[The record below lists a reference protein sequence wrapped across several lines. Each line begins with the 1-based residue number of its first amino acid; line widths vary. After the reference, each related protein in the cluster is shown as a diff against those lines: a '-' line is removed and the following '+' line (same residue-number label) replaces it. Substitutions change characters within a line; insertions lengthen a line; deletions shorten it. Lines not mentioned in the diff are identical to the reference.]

1 MINSPPEY
9 RHSCDRSYGT
19 RVPSA
24 EGVDDCG
31 VSSSASGF
39 LRVVR
44 LGEDQK

>member
-1 MINSPPEY
+1 MVNTPPEY
-9 RHSCDRSYGT
+9 HRSGDRSYGT

-39 LRVVR
+39 LRDVR